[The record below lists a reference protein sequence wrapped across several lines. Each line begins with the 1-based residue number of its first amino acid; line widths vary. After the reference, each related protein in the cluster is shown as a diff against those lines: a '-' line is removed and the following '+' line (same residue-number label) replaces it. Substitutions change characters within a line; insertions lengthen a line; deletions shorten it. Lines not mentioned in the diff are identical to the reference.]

1 MSFSS
6 NKIIIFVFILLTSM
20 QLMAIDNGNKI
31 LNDFNYT
38 YNIADIKL
46 AKSSHDSW
54 ERGKE
59 YGYFTAIAYR
69 DGFDHGFEI
78 VRVLINKVKTFK
90 NGTADMMVI
99 KDIQIDTPGI
109 AGYIEDMR
117 LDVINNKLSL
127 GLDIR
132 KREEPN
138 FIVKQNIMIDLEGN
152 VTNLIPFDTPLSPT
166 ESFYK

>member
-6 NKIIIFVFILLTSM
+6 KKIIIFVFILLTNI
-20 QLMAIDNGNKI
+20 QLIAIENGNKI

-46 AKSSHDSW
+46 AKSSHDIW
-54 ERGKE
+54 KRGKE

-90 NGTADMMVI
+90 NGTADMVVM

-109 AGYIEDMR
+109 AGYIENMR

-132 KREEPN
+132 KREEAN
-138 FIVKQNIMIDLEGN
+138 FIVKQNIMIDLDGN
-152 VTNLIPFDTPLSPT
+152 VTNIIPLNTPITTT
-166 ESFYK
+166 EYFYK